1 MKIGYFGSPQ
11 HSAQL
16 LQALLDEGFTVS
28 FVVTN
33 PDKPKGRS
41 KSLSPTPVKEIAL
54 RHSIPILQYPSIKTP
69 EAISE
74 ILLHNS
80 DINIV
85 FAYGSIIPTEVFSKP
100 SLGTINLHG
109 SLLPQFR
116 GASPV
121 QAAILA
127 GLSETGFTIQYITK
141 ELDAGD
147 VISMVKVPITMEDT
161 FTSLLEKITI
171 AGTTEIIRLLKTY
184 PSSRF
189 PATPQD
195 HSKATKCGKIKPEDR
210 PLAFTRPAVELH
222 NKIRAFNPDPLC
234 FFQFRGKRIL
244 VYSTKVMEETSIEP
258 TGSIVLLDKKTI
270 AICCGDGKL
279 LALLAV
285 QPESKKLMAATD
297 FINGFKP
304 QTGEYVT

>member
-16 LQALLDEGFTVS
+16 LQSLIDEGFPVS

-33 PDKPKGRS
+33 PDKPKGRTQN
-41 KSLSPTPVKEIAL
+41 LSPTPVKEVAL
-54 RHSIPILQYPSIKTP
+54 KHSIPVLQYPSIKTP

-74 ILLHNS
+74 ILQYES

-85 FAYGSIIPTEVFSKP
+85 FAYGSIIPTEIFSKP
-100 SLGTINLHG
+100 PLGTVNLHG

-121 QAAILA
+121 QAALLA

-141 ELDAGD
+141 DLDAGD
-147 VISMVKVPITMEDT
+147 IVSMEKIPISIEDT
-161 FTSLLEKITI
+161 FTTLLEKITV
-171 AGTTEIIRLLKTY
+171 AGTTEIVRLLKTA
-184 PSSRF
+184 PADKF

-210 PLAFTRPAVELH
+210 PLVFTRPALELH
-222 NKIRAFNPDPLC
+222 NKVRAFNPDPLC
-234 FFQFRGKRIL
+234 FFQFRGRRVL
-244 VYSTKVMEETSIEP
+244 VHSTKVLSEMSFEP
-258 TGSIVLLDKKTI
+258 TGSVVLLDKKTI

-279 LALLAV
+279 LALLAI
-285 QPESKKLMAATD
+285 QPESKKLMTATD